1 MDGVGGCCNGDLGR
15 LNDGPVV
22 IAEGDEELAGAISA
36 VGGGQNPVGR
46 DERTS
51 AEAGPIDKDGHLP

>member
-1 MDGVGGCCNGDLGR
+1 VEGIGGCCNGDLGR

-51 AEAGPIDKDGHLP
+51 AEAGPIDKD

>member
-1 MDGVGGCCNGDLGR
+1 
-15 LNDGPVV
+15 
-22 IAEGDEELAGAISA
+22 

-51 AEAGPIDKDGHLP
+51 AEAGPIDKDWHLPFDFSQ